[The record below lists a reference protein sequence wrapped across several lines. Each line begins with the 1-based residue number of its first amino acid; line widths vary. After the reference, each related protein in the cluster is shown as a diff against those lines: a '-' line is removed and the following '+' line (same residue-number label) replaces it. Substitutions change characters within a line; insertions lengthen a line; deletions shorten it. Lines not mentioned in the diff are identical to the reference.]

1 MIGFSL
7 ILDGL
12 ATQGVHFLRTPS
24 GYGDV
29 VGRQFSL
36 SFEIVDK
43 SPPGRRDG
51 DGAAGAKG
59 GGGGDKPYKVRVGTE

>member
-1 MIGFSL
+1 M
-7 ILDGL
+7 
-12 ATQGVHFLRTPS
+12 RTPS

-43 SPPGRRDG
+43 SAPRRDG
-51 DGAAGAKG
+51 DGAAGAQG
-59 GGGGDKPYKVRVGTE
+59 GGGGDKPYKVGIVTE

>member
-1 MIGFSL
+1 M
-7 ILDGL
+7 
-12 ATQGVHFLRTPS
+12 RTPS